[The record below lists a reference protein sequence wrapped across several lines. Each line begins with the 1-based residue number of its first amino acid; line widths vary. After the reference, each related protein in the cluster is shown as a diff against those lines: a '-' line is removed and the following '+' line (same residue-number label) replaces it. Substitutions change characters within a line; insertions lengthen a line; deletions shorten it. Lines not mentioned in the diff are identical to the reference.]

1 MFDSLGSVSTRG
13 RRRREGRRGFSL
25 IELLVVIGVISLLA
39 TILSPNL
46 MSIAHR
52 ARSTKCLA
60 QLHDIGKAVEIYAG
74 HNRGFVPQSCDQGA
88 EHPLF
93 AAKLLPYL
101 TGVSVPKDKEFEWG
115 KDDPIYKALMEAKI
129 FRCPGVTDESY
140 VLSYVTNA
148 VPFEYYGQNNSY
160 PGDASQASVASQLAR
175 LPGSAGEV
183 AYLVEGNLNELGPTD
198 FSLYDVWEPGD
209 MTFNGPNATYAP
221 HSLHA
226 EDNLHQGWIN
236 ALFYDGNAR
245 SRELTP
251 EAFPVTI
258 FNPLDETDY

>member
-1 MFDSLGSVSTRG
+1 MFDSLRTVSTRG
-13 RRRREGRRGFSL
+13 PRRREGRRGFSL

-39 TILSPNL
+39 TILTPNL

-60 QLHDIGKAVEIYAG
+60 QLHNMAKAVENYSG

-88 EHPLF
+88 GHPLF

-101 TGVSVPKDKEFEWG
+101 GGVSVPKADEFDWDIVHE
-115 KDDPIYKALMEAKI
+115 ALMDVKI

-140 VLSYVTNA
+140 ALSYVTNA

-160 PGDASQASVASQLAR
+160 PGDESEASVASQLAR

-183 AYLVEGNLNELGPTD
+183 AYLVEGNLNELGPKD

-209 MTFNGPNATYAP
+209 MTFNGPDPTYTP

-236 ALFYDGNAR
+236 VLFYDGNAR
-245 SRELTP
+245 PRELTP

-258 FNPLDETDY
+258 FNPLDTTDY

>member
-1 MFDSLGSVSTRG
+1 V
-13 RRRREGRRGFSL
+13 RRRPGRRGFSL

-39 TILSPNL
+39 TILTPNL

-52 ARSTKCLA
+52 ARATKCLA
-60 QLHDIGKAVEIYAG
+60 QMHNMAKAVESYSG

-88 EHPLF
+88 KHPLF

-101 TGVSVPKDKEFEWG
+101 GGVSVPKVDEFDWDIVHEALKEVT
-115 KDDPIYKALMEAKI
+115 L
-129 FRCPGVTDESY
+129 FRCPGVTDEDY

-160 PGDASQASVASQLAR
+160 PGDASEASVASQLAR

-183 AYLVEGNLNELGPTD
+183 AYLVEGNLNLLGPKD
-198 FSLYDVWEPGD
+198 FNLYDVWEPAD
-209 MTFNGPNATYAP
+209 MTFDDSGPTYDP
-221 HSLHA
+221 HSLES

-236 ALFYDGNAR
+236 VLFYDGNAR
-245 SRELTP
+245 PRELKWET
-251 EAFPVTI
+251 FPGTI
-258 FNPLDETDY
+258 FNPLDTSLSPP